1 MRAASV
7 VVVGTLLLVAGCID
21 RGPQRSG
28 LPPLQI
34 REFQTR
40 TYETTDTAMV
50 MKAVLNALQD
60 EGYVTKTANT
70 DLGLIT
76 ARREESKPP
85 CVFPDT
91 CATLVSWD
99 CTVNVSAFGSQTKVR
114 VSVQQA
120 GTTITNHVL
129 YTTEI
134 DDAAYY
140 QSFFAK
146 VDKSVFIQKERL

>member
-1 MRAASV
+1 MRRAS
-7 VVVGTLLLVAGCID
+7 GLLVLLAVAGCID

-28 LPPLQI
+28 LPALQV

-50 MKAVLNALQD
+50 MKALLNVLQD
-60 EGYVTKTANT
+60 EGFVIKTANT
-70 DLGLIT
+70 ELGLIT
-76 ARREESKPP
+76 ARREETRPP

-91 CATLVSWD
+91 CATLISWD
-99 CTVNVSAFGSQTKVR
+99 CTVNVSAFGTQAKVR

-129 YTTEI
+129 YTTEVE
-134 DDAAYY
+134 DAAYY
-140 QSFFAK
+140 QNFFAK
-146 VDKSVFIQKERL
+146 VDKGVFIQKERL

>member
-7 VVVGTLLLVAGCID
+7 VLLGMVFGAGCID
-21 RGPQRSG
+21 RGPQRTG

-50 MKAVLNALQD
+50 MKALLNVLQD
-60 EGYVTKTANT
+60 EGYVIKTANT
-70 DLGLIT
+70 ELGLIT
-76 ARREESKPP
+76 ARKEESKPP
-85 CVFPDT
+85 CFLADA

-99 CTVNVSAFGSQTKVR
+99 CSVNVSAFGTQTKVR

-120 GTTITNHVL
+120 GTTLTNHVL
-129 YTTEI
+129 YSTEI
-134 DDAAYY
+134 EDAAYY
-140 QSFFAK
+140 QNFFAK
-146 VDKSVFIQKERL
+146 VDKGVFIQKERL